1 MRLDRT
7 RSMAA
12 SLLLICALIGFTVPQ
27 TACGP
32 SDVHAVKVKL
42 NDAAKILNTA
52 AKSNHDLYESGVYGP
67 AGSPQAIEK
76 RQKVATAIHAA
87 NEGLID
93 ALNVAK
99 NIKADNVGPAK
110 AQILQILSS
119 ATQALAA
126 AHIGNDKIDL
136 VIQAAA
142 ALINDAVILVTALKG

>member
-1 MRLDRT
+1 MRLNRS
-7 RSMAA
+7 RSMAV
-12 SLLLICALIGFTVPQ
+12 SLILVCALLGFTVPQ

-42 NDAAKILNTA
+42 NDASKILNTA
-52 AKSNHDLYESGVYGP
+52 AKSNHDLYESHVVDL
-67 AGSPQAIEK
+67 AA

-87 NEGLID
+87 NDGLID

-99 NIKADNVGPAK
+99 GITASNVAGGK
-110 AQILQILSS
+110 AQILQILQTAAS
-119 ATQALAA
+119 ALSA